1 MSYPKYVEVGDKTYP
16 INTDFRIAIECN
28 RIAEDNSIGNLERA
42 LAVIYTLFGEEAL
55 DDTEHYDKLLEL
67 AQKYLCCGKELEE
80 NNEKPDMDFIEDMDY
95 IEASFMSDYK
105 IDLSNVEMHWWKF
118 FNLMN
123 GLSNSEM
130 GNCCVLNRI
139 RNLRTFNT
147 KDIKDEKERRRI
159 EKEKSKVAL
168 NKYKDFNKKKVTLTE
183 QQKQSAKDL
192 YEALGL
198 RKE

>member
-1 MSYPKYVEVGDKTYP
+1 MDYPKYVEVGNKQYP
-16 INTDFRIAIECN
+16 INTDFRVAIECN

-67 AQKYLCCGKELEE
+67 AQKYLCCGKELED

-118 FNLMN
+118 FNLIN

-147 KDIKDEKERRRI
+147 KDIKDEKEKRRI

>member
-1 MSYPKYVEVGDKTYP
+1 MSYPKYVEVGNKQYP
-16 INTDFRIAIECN
+16 INTDFRVAIECN

-192 YEALGL
+192 YEALGF

>member
-1 MSYPKYVEVGDKTYP
+1 MNYPKYVEVGNKQYP
-16 INTDFRIAIECN
+16 INTDFRVAIECN

-55 DDTEHYDKLLEL
+55 DDSEHYDKLLEL
-67 AQKYLCCGKELEE
+67 AQKYLCCGKNLED

-147 KDIKDEKERRRI
+147 KYIKDEKERRRI

>member
-55 DDTEHYDKLLEL
+55 DDTEHYDRLLEL

>member
-1 MSYPKYVEVGDKTYP
+1 MDYPKYVEVGNKQYP
-16 INTDFRIAIECN
+16 INTDFRVAIECN

-55 DDTEHYDKLLEL
+55 DDSEHYDKLLEL

>member
-1 MSYPKYVEVGDKTYP
+1 
-16 INTDFRIAIECN
+16 
-28 RIAEDNSIGNLERA
+28 
-42 LAVIYTLFGEEAL
+42 
-55 DDTEHYDKLLEL
+55 
-67 AQKYLCCGKELEE
+67 
-80 NNEKPDMDFIEDMDY
+80 
-95 IEASFMSDYK
+95 
-105 IDLSNVEMHWWKF
+105 
-118 FNLMN
+118 MN

-147 KDIKDEKERRRI
+147 KDIKDEKEKRRI

>member
-1 MSYPKYVEVGDKTYP
+1 MSYPKYVEVGNNTYP

-55 DDTEHYDKLLEL
+55 DDTENYDKLLEL